1 MGHDTTAVLRA
12 TMFLDRSYLI
22 YNIFDVIVTSKT
34 VNPTLIWILRLVW
47 IQPTISLEMPVPSQ
61 GHYGFHS
68 FPVVDWF
75 CLFIYL
81 SLR

>member
-34 VNPTLIWILRLVW
+34 VNPTLI
-47 IQPTISLEMPVPSQ
+47 
-61 GHYGFHS
+61 
-68 FPVVDWF
+68 
-75 CLFIYL
+75 
-81 SLR
+81 